1 MSNIPLKLRQIEIKK
16 SMRSGIFLLL
26 FKARRI
32 QGSMKAHEDIIKAV
46 VWLNL
51 THIRKYI
58 LAASICRIT

>member
-46 VWLNL
+46 VWL
-51 THIRKYI
+51 I
-58 LAASICRIT
+58 